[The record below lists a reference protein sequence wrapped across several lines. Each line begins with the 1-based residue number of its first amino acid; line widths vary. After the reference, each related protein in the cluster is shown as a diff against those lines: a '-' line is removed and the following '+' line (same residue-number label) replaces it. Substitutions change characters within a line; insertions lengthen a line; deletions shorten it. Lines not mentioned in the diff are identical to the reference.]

1 MSTPITFSKSVWLS
15 LALCLF
21 CGVFSGSATAQQI
34 QWRQDLEL
42 AKAEALKTN
51 RLVWLHFTADWCLP
65 CKRLE
70 TFVFNDTSLI
80 RVVDQNTVA
89 VKVDA
94 DKNDSLV
101 KAFDVPRIPFD
112 IVMTPGGEVI
122 INRRS
127 PSRVTDY
134 LKMFNGLDVP
144 LQALNSGERELIN
157 ARIGKIQKLVQKSGG
172 NDKKTSAL
180 GLDGPSHQMAST
192 TVEGQRLERG
202 FESAN
207 RAAETRAAAAR
218 LLKLKAEKVLAEEI
232 QKQTVGSGP
241 KISINPFFKPDGSEP
256 KLPQFSTPSQHEL
269 IVKNEGT
276 SSASQQ
282 INSLRVNNQQELKN
296 APGTINNHF
305 VVKPSKA
312 VPRNHA
318 EIDPEFL
325 PPLPPSFEQEV
336 TNRDA
341 GKITEQPTTHSDP
354 QEFNFAEI
362 KSALKQTDVV
372 AAAENEQTQN
382 NIAENQFL
390 PQQPPAQSLALP
402 KFSEF
407 SDHLNEKSTNNDF
420 VGVPVRDLSET
431 LKITPKPN
439 VNMVPQKETAVDIVN
454 SQRLANIGE
463 STGWKQQPT
472 AKKRTIPFPPSKP
485 VMKTTVSVPQ
495 PPVMVEGTVKVA
507 EMRIPTIEG
516 RLVAGEQN
524 RNEKANGNQHAQQGE
539 PKNTS
544 QAEQLLQHV
553 NFFGTKKHAESMPG
567 KTAAQSQ
574 VVINVNTGSSTSSQT
589 VQEGAR
595 VFIVPPAVEDTLQKS
610 TASIVKDRHAKVVS
624 ANTIAT
630 SKINYALQ
638 GKCPVTLLTEGRWV
652 DGQQQF
658 GCVHRDRVYLFAT
671 AANRDIFLANPDQM
685 SPLLAGFDPVIFE
698 ETGKLVAGEEKF
710 GTFMGE
716 QANRRIVLFKTA
728 DTRARFQNEPVKY
741 LNVVRNAMTKSAPK
755 DTKLR

>member
-70 TFVFNDTSLI
+70 TFVFKDTSLI

-282 INSLRVNNQQELKN
+282 INSLRVNNQQELKS

-341 GKITEQPTTHSDP
+341 GKITEQPTTHSDCLLYTSP
-354 QEFNFAEI
+354 SPRDQRGSRMPS
-362 KSALKQTDVV
+362 SA
-372 AAAENEQTQN
+372 
-382 NIAENQFL
+382 
-390 PQQPPAQSLALP
+390 
-402 KFSEF
+402 
-407 SDHLNEKSTNNDF
+407 
-420 VGVPVRDLSET
+420 
-431 LKITPKPN
+431 
-439 VNMVPQKETAVDIVN
+439 
-454 SQRLANIGE
+454 
-463 STGWKQQPT
+463 
-472 AKKRTIPFPPSKP
+472 
-485 VMKTTVSVPQ
+485 
-495 PPVMVEGTVKVA
+495 
-507 EMRIPTIEG
+507 
-516 RLVAGEQN
+516 
-524 RNEKANGNQHAQQGE
+524 
-539 PKNTS
+539 
-544 QAEQLLQHV
+544 
-553 NFFGTKKHAESMPG
+553 
-567 KTAAQSQ
+567 
-574 VVINVNTGSSTSSQT
+574 
-589 VQEGAR
+589 
-595 VFIVPPAVEDTLQKS
+595 
-610 TASIVKDRHAKVVS
+610 
-624 ANTIAT
+624 
-630 SKINYALQ
+630 
-638 GKCPVTLLTEGRWV
+638 
-652 DGQQQF
+652 
-658 GCVHRDRVYLFAT
+658 
-671 AANRDIFLANPDQM
+671 
-685 SPLLAGFDPVIFE
+685 
-698 ETGKLVAGEEKF
+698 
-710 GTFMGE
+710 
-716 QANRRIVLFKTA
+716 
-728 DTRARFQNEPVKY
+728 
-741 LNVVRNAMTKSAPK
+741 
-755 DTKLR
+755 